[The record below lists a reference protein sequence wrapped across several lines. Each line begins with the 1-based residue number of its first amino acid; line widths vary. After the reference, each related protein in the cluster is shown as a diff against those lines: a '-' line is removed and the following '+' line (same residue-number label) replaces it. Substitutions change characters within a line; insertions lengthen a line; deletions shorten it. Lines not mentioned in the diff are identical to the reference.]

1 MRSRSGFRVQR
12 FKVWL
17 KTFEPRNLEPRTLN
31 LQMKGNLEPM
41 NLNNLFLI
49 GYRCTG
55 KSSVGRFLAEELNW
69 SFTDTDSLLVAQ
81 QRMSIKE
88 IVGAHGWEG
97 FRQMEREVLK
107 NICASGDQVVA
118 TGGGIVLNDK
128 NVMRMKKSGRII
140 WLRARLETIKARMLK
155 DKDSRE
161 FRPALTLD
169 NSISEIEETLHSR
182 EPIYDNAMDFLV
194 DTDDYDIG
202 AIAEF
207 IIERLKALNPER

>member
-1 MRSRSGFRVQR
+1 MRN
-12 FKVWL
+12 
-17 KTFEPRNLEPRTLN
+17 P
-31 LQMKGNLEPM
+31 
-41 NLNNLFLI
+41 NNLFLI

-55 KSSVGRFLAEELNW
+55 KSTVGRSLAKELNW

-97 FRQMEREVLK
+97 FRQMERVVLK
-107 NICASGDQVVA
+107 NICASGGQVVA

-169 NSISEIEETLHSR
+169 DSISEIEETLHSR
-182 EPIYDNAMDFLV
+182 EHFYQKAMDLFV
-194 DTDDYDIG
+194 NTDDHDIG
-202 AIAEF
+202 AITEF
-207 IIERLKALNPER
+207 ILERLKALKPELFETHR